1 MLHQWALMFL
11 LFDWPIYWQLGLN
24 MFVSIK
30 DNLGL
35 SFLPLQ
41 ISKPILEPSHCW
53 QELLPDSLRG
63 LHGRSSGDREPR
75 VIPYL
80 AAWSFPVAFGGFT
93 RCKYQGILFMRWFW
107 QQRFGVLVSK
117 GFDSSLYHIIV
128 NFLFWTSQLRCTDKP
143 FGWPTSIISAWS
155 GRYFG
160 ALALLLLLSYTL
172 ALSGAKRGMLLNPQL
187 QSTSTAMVKLLI
199 RERSI

>member
-1 MLHQWALMFL
+1 
-11 LFDWPIYWQLGLN
+11 

-75 VIPYL
+75 GHPLFGCMIVSSGFWGFYKVQISRYL
-80 AAWSFPVAFGGFT
+80 V
-93 RCKYQGILFMRWFW
+93 
-107 QQRFGVLVSK
+107 
-117 GFDSSLYHIIV
+117 H
-128 NFLFWTSQLRCTDKP
+128 
-143 FGWPTSIISAWS
+143 
-155 GRYFG
+155 
-160 ALALLLLLSYTL
+160 
-172 ALSGAKRGMLLNPQL
+172 
-187 QSTSTAMVKLLI
+187 AMVLTAKVWGI
-199 RERSI
+199 SFKGV